1 MFLGMTRTSGRRADR
16 SSSFNEQSD
25 VPFHLCYGF
34 ARPTGGK
41 NPKGGFMKGIV
52 SSKPHSSCLLHCSSA
67 RGSPRRR
74 GKGALG
80 AALLL
85 AGVAA
90 APVAAWAQTKSNPVC
105 PTETAFYDPGHAE
118 DIVVPKGYKVE
129 VFARDLNF
137 PTDVAFIGD
146 KNSFKVVVLESGT
159 GLPSR
164 CNNNELVPNV
174 PRFGANNP
182 FTPAVLVFDQEG
194 RRLSGPLGKPTP
206 AGGGFQADGP
216 AIGLSF
222 EHDTAGGRLFAT
234 DSNQGARGAPGR
246 GNNTSRIVTVNLNSG
261 TVTPAIVGLPTG
273 DHPTEQILV
282 KDGWLY
288 WSQGSATNS
297 GVTGHDN
304 GGGGNQHDIACQQI
318 TLSQNVWDSGD
329 GHVTSGYSNHG
340 VHRPGAVVPAF
351 EGATS
356 KGMCTGA
363 ILRAR
368 ISNPQ
373 GSIQPVAWGFRNPY
387 GIRFSP
393 ADHPL
398 KGELMISE
406 NGEDERGARPT
417 NNAPDRLAI
426 ARQNADGTPEYHGWP
441 DRFGFLDSTQSVFNP
456 RTGGD
461 ASGTA
466 KEDLIKNKPVR
477 PVFAFFPQQP
487 VAPIA
492 LEPSDVAAVGLDF
505 VPSSFVG
512 GVVKKNAVLVSR
524 EGDFGFSQ
532 ANGTPEAGHDV
543 ELVNFTGNT
552 PSELQLSR
560 FAFNCRQGDQGHDPD
575 GTPKCAGET
584 EQAFVSQMRGI
595 NRPTT
600 IRFGPDGAAYL
611 VDYGAVRDP
620 GGSDPDSKFKSA
632 ANAPLVQI
640 PGTGTIW
647 KISRDRDGR

>member
-1 MFLGMTRTSGRRADR
+1 MMKRFIAPKQKQASIAVALA
-16 SSSFNEQSD
+16 
-25 VPFHLCYGF
+25 LAGF
-34 ARPTGGK
+34 AAVP
-41 NPKGGFMKGIV
+41 
-52 SSKPHSSCLLHCSSA
+52 
-67 RGSPRRR
+67 
-74 GKGALG
+74 
-80 AALLL
+80 
-85 AGVAA
+85 
-90 APVAAWAQTKSNPVC
+90 AAWAQGVNKNCVEESVYYNPSN
-105 PTETAFYDPGHAE
+105 GE
-118 DIVVPKGYKVE
+118 DIVVPKGFKVE
-129 VFARDLNF
+129 AFITGLNF
-137 PTDVAFIGD
+137 PTDVAFVGG
-146 KNSFKVVVLESGT
+146 KNDFKVYVLESGT
-159 GLPSR
+159 GLPGK
-164 CNNNELVPNV
+164 CNNNK
-174 PRFGANNP
+174 GAYGTPTTPDNP
-182 FTPAVLVFDQEG
+182 FTPDILIYNSDG
-194 RRLSGPLGKPTP
+194 RRVGGPLGKPGS
-206 AGGGFQADGP
+206 AGGSFQPDGP

-222 EHDTAGGRLFAT
+222 ERNFGGGTLYAT
-234 DSNQGARGAPGR
+234 DSNQGVRGAPGD
-246 GNNTSRIVTVNLNSG
+246 GNNTSRIVKVNLPGGSI
-261 TVTPAIVGLPTG
+261 TPVIVGLPTG

-304 GGGGNQHDIACQQI
+304 GAGGNQHDIACQQI
-318 TLSQNVWDSGD
+318 TLSQNTWTSIFNGSNGPPPVPP
-329 GHVTSGYSNHG
+329 HVHETSGYSNHG
-340 VHRPGAVVPAF
+340 VVRKGAVVPAY

-363 ILRAR
+363 ILRAK

-373 GSIQPVAWGFRNPY
+373 NSIEPVAWGFRNPY

-393 ADHPL
+393 PDHPL

-426 ARQNADGTPEYHGWP
+426 ARQNPDGSPEWHGWP

-456 RTGGD
+456 KGSGGD
-461 ASGTA
+461 DNPATA
-466 KEDLIKNKPVR
+466 NKPVL
-477 PVFAFFPQQP
+477 PVLAFFPQQP

-505 VPSSFVG
+505 VPNSFVG

-543 ELVNFTGNT
+543 ELVNFTSKS

-560 FAFNCRQGDQGHDPD
+560 FAFNCRQGDQFHDPD
-575 GTPKCAGET
+575 GTPKCKGET
-584 EQAFVSQMRGI
+584 EQAFVSEMRGI

-620 GGSDPDSKFKSA
+620 GGSDAKSRFHND

-647 KISRDRDGR
+647 KISRIRERHENNDDDD

>member
-1 MFLGMTRTSGRRADR
+1 MDR
-16 SSSFNEQSD
+16 LT
-25 VPFHLCYGF
+25 VPV
-34 ARPTGGK
+34 
-41 NPKGGFMKGIV
+41 PKRK
-52 SSKPHSSCLLHCSSA
+52 LSSA
-67 RGSPRRR
+67 VAFAFATLTAIPAVG
-74 GKGALG
+74 
-80 AALLL
+80 L
-85 AGVAA
+85 AQGVNANC
-90 APVAAWAQTKSNPVC
+90 PEESVYYNP
-105 PTETAFYDPGHAE
+105 ANGE
-118 DIVVPKGYKVE
+118 DIVVPRGFKVE
-129 VFARDLNF
+129 VFAKGLNF
-137 PTDVAFIGD
+137 PTDVAFVGSKD
-146 KNSFKVVVLESGT
+146 NFKVYILESGT
-159 GLPSR
+159 GLPGK
-164 CNNNELVPNV
+164 CNTNV
-174 PRFGANNP
+174 GVYGGPTAPENP
-182 FTPAVLVFDQEG
+182 FTPDVVIYDDDGHRISG
-194 RRLSGPLGKPTP
+194 RLGKPTSVDP
-206 AGGGFQADGP
+206 ATNRGFQPDGP

-222 EHDTAGGRLFAT
+222 EHDTAGGTLFGT

-246 GNNTSRIVTVNLNSG
+246 GNNTSRVVKISVNRDRTSAEVSTV
-261 TVTPAIVGLPTG
+261 IRGLPTG

-304 GGGGNQHDIACQQI
+304 GAGGNQHDIACQQI
-318 TLSQNVWDSGD
+318 TLSKNTWTSLPD

-340 VHRPGAVVPAF
+340 VARPGAVVPAY

-363 ILRAR
+363 ILRAQ

-373 GSIQPVAWGFRNPY
+373 NTIEPVAWGFRNPY

-398 KGELMISE
+398 KGDLMVSE

-426 ARQNADGTPEYHGWP
+426 ARQNPNGTPEYHGWP

-456 RTGGD
+456 KGSGGD
-461 ASGTA
+461 DNPAATA
-466 KEDLIKNKPVR
+466 GKPVL

-505 VPSSFVG
+505 VPDAFVG

-543 ELVNFTGNT
+543 ELVNFTGKT

-560 FAFNCRQGDQGHDPD
+560 FAFNCRQGEQYHDPD
-575 GTPKCAGET
+575 GTPKCNGET
-584 EQAFVSQMRGI
+584 EQAFVAKMRGI

-620 GGSDPDSKFKSA
+620 GGSDPDSRFVNP

-647 KISRDRDGR
+647 KISRIGGGRDRDDED

>member
-1 MFLGMTRTSGRRADR
+1 VL
-16 SSSFNEQSD
+16 
-25 VPFHLCYGF
+25 
-34 ARPTGGK
+34 
-41 NPKGGFMKGIV
+41 
-52 SSKPHSSCLLHCSSA
+52 
-67 RGSPRRR
+67 
-74 GKGALG
+74 
-80 AALLL
+80 
-85 AGVAA
+85 
-90 APVAAWAQTKSNPVC
+90 
-105 PTETAFYDPGHAE
+105 
-118 DIVVPKGYKVE
+118 
-129 VFARDLNF
+129 
-137 PTDVAFIGD
+137 
-146 KNSFKVVVLESGT
+146 VLESGT
-159 GLPSR
+159 GLASR
-164 CNNNELVPNV
+164 CNDNTKVPGIG
-174 PRFGANNP
+174 RFDAHNP
-182 FTPAVLVFDQEG
+182 FTPDLLVFDRHG
-194 RRLSGPLGKPTP
+194 NKVAGPLGKPT
-206 AGGGFQADGP
+206 ASGGGFQPDGP

-222 EHDTAGGRLFAT
+222 EHDTAGGTLFAT
-234 DSNQGARGAPGR
+234 DSNQGVRGAPGSA
-246 GNNTSRIVTVNLNSG
+246 NNTSRIVRVNISNG
-261 TVTPAIVGLPTG
+261 TVTPVITGLPTG

-288 WSQGSATNS
+288 WSQGSATNA

-318 TLSQNVWDSGD
+318 TLSDTVFDSGD
-329 GHVTSGYSNHG
+329 HKTSGYSNHG
-340 VHRPGAVVPAF
+340 VQRPGAVVPAF
-351 EGATS
+351 EDATR

-363 ILRAR
+363 ILRAK

-373 GSIQPVAWGFRNPY
+373 NTIEPVAWGFRNPY

-456 RTGGD
+456 KGSGGD
-461 ASGTA
+461 DNSAATA
-466 KEDLIKNKPVR
+466 GKPVL

-505 VPSSFVG
+505 VPNAFAG

-543 ELVNFTGNT
+543 ELVNFTGDS
-552 PSELQLSR
+552 PSELRLSR
-560 FAFNCRQGDQGHDPD
+560 FAFNCRQGDQRHDPD
-575 GTPKCAGET
+575 GTPKCVGET
-584 EQAFVSQMRGI
+584 EQAFVSRMRGI

-620 GGSDPDSKFKSA
+620 GGSDPDSRFVNP

-647 KISRDRDGR
+647 KISRTDDRGNDDDND